1 MTVALEELPTRT
13 RVTPEAAAQV
23 GLMAP
28 AHKAARQTPAVETPV
43 PAVVVVQMG
52 VL

>member
-1 MTVALEELPTRT
+1 MPV
-13 RVTPEAAAQV
+13 AAAQV

-28 AHKAARQTPAVETPV
+28 AHKAAQQTPEVETPV

-52 VL
+52 AL

>member
-1 MTVALEELPTRT
+1 MPV
-13 RVTPEAAAQV
+13 AAARV

-28 AHKAARQTPAVETPV
+28 AHKAVQQTQAVETPV

-52 VL
+52 AL